1 MQTVY
6 PRNNVNIIKYS
17 DMYMYIVHFNKLFAV
32 PGFVTCYLH
41 YADYNKPI
49 NKEVMV
55 KTS

>member
-6 PRNNVNIIKYS
+6 PRNYVNIIKYS
-17 DMYMYIVHFNKLFAV
+17 DMYMYTVHFNKLFAV

-49 NKEVMV
+49 NREVML